1 MKHIIIPILF
11 LSTFLLLAG
20 KDNYPKNTNVILK
33 ISNLKEE
40 DIIKNLRNEF
50 KQKHNIDFVDG
61 SFLTKTVVLK
71 VNEQSFNKSNLEK
84 SMQRWGLQV
93 DEYVFVNNLSISDIE
108 N

>member
-1 MKHIIIPILF
+1 MKYIIIPILF
-11 LSTFLLLAG
+11 LSTLLLLTG
-20 KDNYPKNTNVILK
+20 KVNHPKNTNVILK

-50 KQKHNIDFVDG
+50 KQKPHIDFVDG
-61 SFLTKTVVLK
+61 SFLTKTIVLK
-71 VNEQSFNKSNLEK
+71 VNEQSFNKSSFEK
-84 SMQRWGLQV
+84 SMQRWGLEV